1 LLLAFP
7 LHADDRAIPLVWVG
21 ALVGVVVAGNVTVL
35 GLTRK
40 KIARGIERGLPIRL
54 AAESL
59 YSALSSQLGILV
71 VYLIASADDTA
82 GIRLAYTIVF
92 SPVFSIIQGL
102 TPLLLRRLSQ
112 MHMQGDR
119 REARI
124 LGLWVAAGTAGVV
137 LSGLVGLVLCLTVW
151 QGGTFASTLPYIAP
165 VGASMLG
172 SFILDAALL
181 VIRFKAAPS
190 LPHRLRIW
198 LLSGDLLLQVTFG
211 APGLAAGLL
220 GGMVIKVIAS
230 AVIVARHR
238 SPRPTSLKD
247 DAR

>member
-1 LLLAFP
+1 
-7 LHADDRAIPLVWVG
+7 
-21 ALVGVVVAGNVTVL
+21 
-35 GLTRK
+35 
-40 KIARGIERGLPIRL
+40 
-54 AAESL
+54 
-59 YSALSSQLGILV
+59 
-71 VYLIASADDTA
+71 LIASADDTA

-112 MHMQGDR
+112 MHMNGDR

-198 LLSGDLLLQVTFG
+198 LLSGDLLLQVTLTLAFG
-211 APGLAAGLL
+211 ALGLAAGLL
-220 GGMVIKVIAS
+220 GGMVIKVVAS
-230 AVIVARHR
+230 VILVSRHR
-238 SPRPTSLKD
+238 SAVASDEER
-247 DAR
+247 